1 MQVEVRRDGIDS
13 ALGDWE
19 RLFAEDPEATPFS
32 SPGWARAWWPHWSA
46 SARPWIVV
54 ARDAGKPVGIA
65 PLVVKRRGPFRVLS
79 ELGRP
84 PGNYWDVVAR
94 PSHREAAASAI
105 ARELELR
112 SSEWDALVLG
122 CLPPSSAIGAALG
135 ASGLRV
141 HRRPPVAY
149 PGIELPSSFEEYLEA
164 LPKKRRADLRRH
176 LRRLDEGSLTYRE
189 VRDPEQLDAAIDR
202 WQELRVRWWSAR
214 GKSLDPEHRATRFRL
229 FMRDAMRLLVPA
241 GLATVWQF
249 EQDGGVLGL
258 EINLV
263 DERRCYAWLDGYD
276 PEFAHLGLGKTAVGE
291 GIRSSIAAGRTY
303 YDFMVGAEAYK
314 YWYGAIDRHCEWL
327 ISTTGR
333 PRSRAA
339 LAANTIVERGLRPG
353 ASSESPG

>member
-1 MQVEVRRDGIDS
+1 MQVEVQQEGIES
-13 ALGDWE
+13 VLGDWE

-32 SPGWARAWWPHWSA
+32 SPGWARAWWPHWSG

-54 ARDAGKPVGIA
+54 VRDGREPVGIA
-65 PLVVKRRGPFRVLS
+65 PLVLRRRGPFRVLS

-84 PGNYWDVVAR
+84 PANYWDVVAR
-94 PSHREAAASAI
+94 TSHREAAASAI
-105 ARELELR
+105 AEEIERR

-122 CLPPSSAIGAALG
+122 CLPPSSPVVAALVG
-135 ASGLRV
+135 HGLRV
-141 HRRPPVAY
+141 HSRQPVAY

-164 LPKKRRADLRRH
+164 LPKKRRSDLRRP
-176 LRRLDEGSLTYRE
+176 LRRLDEGALTYRE

-202 WQELRVRWWSAR
+202 WHELRVRWWSAR
-214 GKSLDPEHRATRFRL
+214 GKSLDPEHRAARFRL

-241 GLATVWQF
+241 GLATVWEF
-249 EQDGGVLGL
+249 EQDGEMLGV

-303 YDFMVGAEAYK
+303 YDFMVGAESYK
-314 YWYGAIDRHCEWL
+314 YWFGATDRHCEWL

-339 LAANTIVERGLRPG
+339 LLANTIVERGLRPG
-353 ASSESPG
+353 AFGESPG